1 MFACVLGVTRILY
14 AVSVVVAVIA
24 VESVTLGVS
33 LPGFATDPYTVA
45 PALSVISTRLSPPDV
60 PAARVTVTAVMESV
74 PLAVW
79 NAKVSAM
86 VAAPPGARFA
96 LLGSVPVASV
106 VTFGVTGD
114 PVGVAPVA

>member
-1 MFACVLGVTRILY
+1 M
-14 AVSVVVAVIA
+14 
-24 VESVTLGVS
+24 
-33 LPGFATDPYTVA
+33 
-45 PALSVISTRLSPPDV
+45 ISTRLSPPEV

-86 VAAPPGARFA
+86 VAAPPGARDE
-96 LLGSVPVASV
+96 LLGSMLVLSV
-106 VTFGVTGD
+106 VRFGVTGD